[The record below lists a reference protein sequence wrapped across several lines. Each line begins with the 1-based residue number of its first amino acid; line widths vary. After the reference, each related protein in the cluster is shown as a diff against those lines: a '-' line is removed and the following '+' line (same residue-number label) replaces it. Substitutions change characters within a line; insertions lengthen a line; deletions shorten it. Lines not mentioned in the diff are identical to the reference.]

1 MIILNSLNFNLK
13 LFKNL
18 IKLNN
23 FILFYKLGFIKGL
36 LIKII

>member
-18 IKLNN
+18 IKFNNSLIFNKLRIDYNLLN
-23 FILFYKLGFIKGL
+23 
-36 LIKII
+36 